1 VGGCERM
8 TFLKWLVWTACA
20 VGLGVFLAS
29 GDVGGR
35 TPLEHMSRAW
45 KQTVSPSKLD
55 RVKDGLHDTFEDA
68 KDAVSDAKD
77 KVTGKPAA
85 APRER
90 ISKDD
95 RDAVNRLIAQK
106 K

>member
-1 VGGCERM
+1 M

-35 TPLEHMSRAW
+35 TPLEHMERAW
-45 KQTVSPSKLD
+45 KQS
-55 RVKDGLHDTFEDA
+55 VKEGLADTFEDA
-68 KDAVSDAKD
+68 KDAVTDAKD

-85 APRER
+85 RPRER
-90 ISKDD
+90 INKDD
-95 RDAVNRLIAQK
+95 REAVNRLIAQK

>member
-1 VGGCERM
+1 M

-29 GDVGGR
+29 GDVGGH
-35 TPLEHMSRAW
+35 TPLEHMERAW
-45 KQTVSPSKLD
+45 KRNVNPSKLD
-55 RVKDGLHDTFEDA
+55 RVKDGLEDTYESA
-68 KDAVSDAKD
+68 KDAVTDATD
-77 KVTGKPAA
+77 KVQGKPAKP
-85 APRER
+85 PRER
-90 ISKDD
+90 ISKDE

>member
-1 VGGCERM
+1 M
-8 TFLKWLVWTACA
+8 TFLKWLVWTLCA

-35 TPLEHMSRAW
+35 TPLEHMERAW
-45 KQTVSPSKLD
+45 KQNVSPSKLD

-68 KDAVSDAKD
+68 RDAVSDAKD
-77 KVTGKPAA
+77 KVSGKPAKP
-85 APRER
+85 PRER
-90 ISKDD
+90 INSDD
-95 RDAVNRLIAQK
+95 REAVNRLIAQK